1 MAGKTQIST
10 KRLAISR
17 ANAQMVAIVGVAAFV
32 TVFCLV
38 ASKAIFSQNR
48 YQAHVIS
55 AKEKAHHQLQDNLE
69 TYNKLAT
76 AYKAF
81 DSAPSNVIGGTK
93 DGTGPNDGSNSKIIL
108 DSLPST
114 YDFPAL
120 TSSVEKILA
129 DNGLKVTEITGTDD
143 QLNQQKNTSSPT
155 PKPVSMPFSF
165 TITNASYGSVS
176 QLITKLQQST
186 RPIQIDSLELSGGV
200 NDMTVTVNAHT
211 YFQPAKNVTI
221 SKKVIK

>member
-1 MAGKTQIST
+1 MAKPQIST
-10 KRLAISR
+10 RRLAISK
-17 ANAQMVAIVGVAAFV
+17 ANAQMVAIVGAAAFI

-38 ASKAIFSQNR
+38 ASKAVFSQNR
-48 YQAHVIS
+48 YQAHVVS
-55 AKEKAHHQLQDNLE
+55 AKEKAHHQLEANLE
-69 TYNKLAT
+69 TYNKLAV

-81 DSAPSNVIGGTK
+81 DEAPTNVIGGTK

-120 TSSVEKILA
+120 TSSVEKILT

-143 QLNQQKNTSSPT
+143 QINQQKNTSSPN

-165 TITNASYGSVS
+165 TITNASYSSVS
-176 QLITKLQQST
+176 QLIAKLQQSS
-186 RPIQIDSLELSGGV
+186 RPIQIDSLELSGAV